1 VAALAA
7 SLLGLL
13 ACRPPLPGPPDSP
26 PQLDEARLQRA
37 QDAARAELDRAYGGR
52 LKTRLRPE
60 FGTVAFAQAE
70 AGAVPLPA
78 ASSPSSA
85 LAQWVLRFRALYGVT
100 DASDL
105 DPERTEIDE
114 RGLRHVR
121 LRQERRGVPIWG
133 TVLVGHLDA
142 RGSLMALHGRLVPLA
157 AWPHAEPVPTLAPE
171 EVRQLALGLVRSEA
185 PQASVTASAPSL
197 WYLPAGRRL
206 ALAYRVE
213 VSGQLGAL
221 PLRLALF
228 LDAHGAGALAREDLV
243 AALDVTVPAV
253 GRGRGALGD
262 ERALA
267 LSQRGETYLLD
278 DPTRGGGRTTSLGS
292 GERLP
297 GRTVTS
303 KQPDRWDQA
312 GHAVDVHAHLATL
325 WDYFA
330 RAHRRFGW
338 DGKGHGLTAVTLAD
352 DITAPGMPAALA
364 LFDGERL
371 LFSGGDRK
379 IVQPLGAAL
388 DVVAH
393 EYAHAVVRSAADL
406 AAAGESG
413 ALDEGLADLWA
424 CLIEQAAGQDPRSPD
439 APAAGA
445 WTVGERIY
453 RPAQGPAVL
462 RDLAEPRRTGQAQTR
477 DELMP
482 EAASP
487 PLSLTDL
494 GLLSALGRSARQHNA
509 GLPAHVG
516 YELAQRI
523 GAVKTAAVVYR
534 AVTLYLHRYAD
545 FADAADAMAAAAR
558 DLYGQTGG
566 QMGGQMGGGSTGGP
580 MGGPSSTALVP
591 EARAVVEAWAAAG
604 VRGLVR

>member
-1 VAALAA
+1 MAAQ
-7 SLLGLL
+7 LLGLI
-13 ACRPPLPGPPDSP
+13 ACRPPLPGPSDPP
-26 PQLDEARLQRA
+26 PQLDEARLQQA
-37 QDAARAELDRAYGGR
+37 QDAARAELDRTYGGR
-52 LKTRLRPE
+52 IKTRLRPE
-60 FGTVAFAQAE
+60 LGTVAFAQAE
-70 AGAVPLPA
+70 AGAVPLSG

-85 LAQWVLRFRALYGVT
+85 LVQWVLRFRALYGVT

-105 DPERTEIDE
+105 DPERTEVDE

-121 LRQERRGVPIWG
+121 LRQERRGVPVWG
-133 TVLVGHLDA
+133 TVLVGHLDS
-142 RGSLMALHGRLVPLA
+142 RGSLVALHGRLVPLA
-157 AWPHAEPVPTLAPE
+157 AWPLAEPVPTLAPE
-171 EVRQLALGLVRSEA
+171 EIRQLALGLVRSEA
-185 PQASVTASAPSL
+185 PQASVTAGAPSL
-197 WYLPAGRRL
+197 WYLPVGRRL

-221 PLRLALF
+221 PLRMALF
-228 LDAHGAGALAREDLV
+228 LDAHGGTSLAREDLV
-243 AALDVTVPAV
+243 AALDVTVPAT

-262 ERALA
+262 ERTLA
-267 LSQRGETYLLD
+267 LSQRGETYSLE
-278 DPTRGGGRTTSLGS
+278 DPTRGGGRTTSLGL

-297 GRTVTS
+297 GKTVTS
-303 KQPDRWDQA
+303 KQPDRWDPA

-338 DGKGHGLTAVTLAD
+338 DGKGHGLTAMTLAD
-352 DITAPGMPAALA
+352 DVTAPGQPAALA

-371 LFSGGDRK
+371 LFSGGDK
-379 IVQPLGAAL
+379 KLVMPLGAAL

-406 AAAGESG
+406 AGTGESG

-424 CLIEQAAGQDPRSPD
+424 CLIEQAAGAPTGPDPRAPD
-439 APAAGA
+439 GPGAPPAEGA

-453 RPAQGPAVL
+453 RPAQGPAAL
-462 RDLAEPRRTGQAQTR
+462 RDLADPRRTGQARTL
-477 DELMP
+477 DELMTD
-482 EAASP
+482 AASP

-523 GAVKTAAVVYR
+523 GAQKTAAVVYR

-558 DLYGQTGG
+558 DLYSPPAVPQ
-566 QMGGQMGGGSTGGP
+566 GSPAGGP
-580 MGGPSSTALVP
+580 AAASP
-591 EARAVVEAWAAAG
+591 EVRAVVESWAAAG
-604 VRGLVR
+604 VRGLGR